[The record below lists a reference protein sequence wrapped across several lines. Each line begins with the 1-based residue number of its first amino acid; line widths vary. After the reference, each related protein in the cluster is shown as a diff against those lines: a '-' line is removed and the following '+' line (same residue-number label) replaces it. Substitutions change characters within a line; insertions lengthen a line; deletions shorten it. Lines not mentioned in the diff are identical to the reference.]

1 MKISSRHLHAA
12 SSLLVAGTA
21 ASVLLV
27 ATISWSANFYQRLSE
42 LGDFS
47 HRLHDLEAHDATLVA
62 ENENVRRQVEPTL
75 GSFFIYEHAEMARR
89 LLPPTV
95 ARATG
100 DERFRPTT
108 SGTPVE
114 TVPFA
119 GNSVQLRAPLNT
131 HGDVDAFLN
140 GLSGANAPGIRVT
153 DLHLS
158 ASRPV
163 ARSCSGNDVVGP
175 LPDLPP

>member
-27 ATISWSANFYQRLSE
+27 ATISWSANFYRRLSE

-62 ENENVRRQVEPTL
+62 ENEIVRRKVEPAL
-75 GSFFIYEHAEMARR
+75 GSFFIYEHAEIARR
-89 LLPPTV
+89 LLSPAV

-100 DERFRPTT
+100 DVRFRFTT
-108 SGTPVE
+108 PATPVE
-114 TVPFA
+114 TLPFT
-119 GNSVQLRAPLNT
+119 GNAVQLRARAHHTRRRRRVPQRPQRRQC
-131 HGDVDAFLN
+131 
-140 GLSGANAPGIRVT
+140 SGNPRYRPSFECI
-153 DLHLS
+153 
-158 ASRPV
+158 RPV
-163 ARSCSGNDVVGP
+163 ARSCSGNDVVWP